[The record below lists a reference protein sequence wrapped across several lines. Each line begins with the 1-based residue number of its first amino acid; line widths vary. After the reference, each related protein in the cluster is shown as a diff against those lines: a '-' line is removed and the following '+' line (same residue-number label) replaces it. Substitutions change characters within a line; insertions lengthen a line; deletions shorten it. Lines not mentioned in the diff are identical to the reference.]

1 MKTQQS
7 IIALSV
13 FSVLAGCAASDSTI
27 KKNDP
32 ERVIGGMN
40 QPNVIELTEVTDPL
54 LATGKTSNEM
64 LQEIAQM
71 EPKTTSES
79 KKTQNTTVT
88 ATQVKL
94 PVKPVHLYQSESTN
108 NIDTSPVTTGIK
120 QIDSDQSKTDLIQTN
135 WATQGKT
142 TTVRPFKLNEGESF
156 AETLTQ
162 WLNMEGYK
170 HVKIELRQSDDI
182 VFNVDVDQSD
192 VYTTT
197 FTDAVERLSHLVQM
211 QDIRPDHY
219 NLNRRHPRE
228 FRVFITLNKQEQTA
242 TIRSVTS
249 MFDIRQGKDASQ
261 LETVKQSY
269 TIYKGE
275 NYQSAM
281 ARWTHKAGFEKFG
294 ELLDK
299 PEQLVLKQ
307 TADHTQIFNES
318 LATASTKLMRQ
329 ARLQAMN
336 EDRDERSG
344 FISEAEK
351 MDIELHLNLD
361 THKREAI
368 ITSKNTPVTMFTVA
382 PGSLRD
388 NFMRMAF
395 TFNWKAAEA
404 NYLTKDY
411 WVEFGYP
418 IVAETENFKGALEK
432 LLSDYPTLKGAIVP
446 SIHQAYVISETE

>member
-1 MKTQQS
+1 MKTQHS

-13 FSVLAGCAASDSTI
+13 FSVLTGCAASDSAI
-27 KKNDP
+27 QNNSPNK
-32 ERVIGGMN
+32 VIGGMN
-40 QPNVIELTEVTDPL
+40 QPNVSELMEITDSPL
-54 LATGKTSNEM
+54 STAKSSNEM
-64 LQEIAQM
+64 LQEIASM
-71 EPKTTSES
+71 EPTKTS
-79 KKTQNTTVT
+79 NTTLT
-88 ATQVKL
+88 ASHLKA
-94 PVKPVHLYQSESTN
+94 PSKPVHLYQSESTN
-108 NIDTSPVTTGIK
+108 NIDTSPVTTGIM
-120 QIDSDQSKTDLIQTN
+120 QIDSDQSKTNLIQSN

-142 TTVRPFKLNEGESF
+142 TTVRPFKLTEGDSF
-156 AETLTQ
+156 AETLTK

-182 VFNVDVDQSD
+182 VFDVDVDKTD

-219 NLNRRHPRE
+219 NLNRRHPRQ
-228 FRVFITLNKQEQTA
+228 FKVFITLDKQAQTA

-249 MFDIRQGKDASQ
+249 MFDIRQTEGTGKLQ
-261 LETVKQSY
+261 TVKQSF
-269 TIYKGE
+269 TIYRGE

-294 ELLDK
+294 QLLDN
-299 PEQLVLKQ
+299 PEQQVLKQ
-307 TADHTQIFNES
+307 TVDQTQVFNES

-329 ARLQAMN
+329 ARIQAMN
-336 EDRDERSG
+336 EKRDERSG

-351 MDIELHLNLD
+351 MDIELHLNLNER
-361 THKREAI
+361 KREAI
-368 ITSKNTPVTMFTVA
+368 ITSKNTPTTMFTVV

-388 NFMRMAF
+388 NFMRMAYAF
-395 TFNWKAAEA
+395 DWKADKE

-418 IVAETENFKGALEK
+418 IVAETDNFKAALEK
-432 LLSDYPTLKGAIVP
+432 LLNDYPTLKGAIVP